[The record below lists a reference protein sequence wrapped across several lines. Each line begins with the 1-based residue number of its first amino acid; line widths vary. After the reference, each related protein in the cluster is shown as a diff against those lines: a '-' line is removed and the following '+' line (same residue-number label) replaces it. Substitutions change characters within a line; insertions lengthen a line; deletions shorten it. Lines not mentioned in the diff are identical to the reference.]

1 MIKRKNPLCSG
12 KKGKVFSFQLEAA
25 VTVMTIAHPLRVV
38 SQDALDHMRKTL
50 GRREVRRW
58 YGVPQK
64 SLPGFPLT
72 DPAPHTRDEGGHI
85 RRAVFAPSGTG
96 VGIKGDG
103 MGQRLRE
110 GGWVD

>member
-25 VTVMTIAHPLRVV
+25 VIVMTIAQPLRVV
-38 SQDALDHMRKTL
+38 SQDALDHMRKTP

-64 SLPGFPLT
+64 SLPGLPLT
-72 DPAPHTRDEGGHI
+72 DPAPHTRDEGGT
-85 RRAVFAPSGTG
+85 FG
-96 VGIKGDG
+96 
-103 MGQRLRE
+103 GQFLPLVVQAWVSRE
-110 GGWVD
+110 MEWGRG